1 MVSLSNHLF
10 RYNGSSFDKLRMS
23 GESRPLDFANAL
35 TGRRESYQPGGLRNY
50 MAFQNILYDKQDAI
64 AYLTLNRPERLN
76 ALNAALLAEF
86 REALDVVEADPD
98 IRAVI
103 LTGAGRAFSAGFDI
117 NREPGDSDPQEMQP
131 DVWRGHLKSHI
142 DTFMQVWNL
151 SKPVIAAVNGYAL
164 AGACELVQVC
174 DIKIASERA
183 IMGEP
188 EIRAGVGPP
197 LLITPFSV
205 NLATAKELLLTGDTI
220 DAHEAARVGL
230 VSRVVP
236 HDDLLP
242 ECERIA
248 RKITLI
254 SAVGVKMTKIAVNR
268 ALEGMGFLSAIQHN
282 LELMTHFDTSVT
294 PEQEEFNAI
303 RQERG
308 LRAALDWRDAR
319 FRELG

>member
-1 MVSLSNHLF
+1 
-10 RYNGSSFDKLRMS
+10 
-23 GESRPLDFANAL
+23 
-35 TGRRESYQPGGLRNY
+35 
-50 MAFQNILYDKQDAI
+50 MAFQSVLYEKRDAI

-86 REALDVVEADPD
+86 REALEVIEADPD
-98 IRAVI
+98 LRVVI
-103 LTGAGRAFSAGFDI
+103 LTGAGRAFSAGFDLH
-117 NREPGDSDPQEMQP
+117 REPGDSDPQELPP
-131 DVWRGHLKSHI
+131 DVWRGRLKSHI

-174 DIKIASERA
+174 DIKIASDRA
-183 IMGEP
+183 VMGEP

-220 DAHEAARVGL
+220 DAHEAARIGL

-236 HDDLLP
+236 HDDLLA

-254 SAVGVKMTKIAVNR
+254 SEVGVKMTKIAVNR
-268 ALEGMGFLSAIQHN
+268 ALEGMGFLSAVQHN

>member
-1 MVSLSNHLF
+1 
-10 RYNGSSFDKLRMS
+10 
-23 GESRPLDFANAL
+23 
-35 TGRRESYQPGGLRNY
+35 
-50 MAFQNILYDKQDAI
+50 MAFQTILYEKRA
-64 AYLTLNRPERLN
+64 AVGYLTLNRPERLN
-76 ALNAALLAEF
+76 ALNGQLLAEF

-117 NREPGDSDPQEMQP
+117 EREEGAVDPQEMQP
-131 DVWRGHLKSHI
+131 DEWRRGLQSNV
-142 DTFMQVWNL
+142 DTFMRVWNL

-220 DAHEAARVGL
+220 DAQTAARIGL
-230 VSRVVP
+230 VSRVVA
-236 HDDLLP
+236 HEELMG

-248 RKITLI
+248 RKICLI

-282 LELMTHFDTSVT
+282 IELMTHFDTSIT

-303 RQERG
+303 RREQG
-308 LRAALDWRDAR
+308 LRAALNWRDAR
-319 FRELG
+319 FKELG

>member
-1 MVSLSNHLF
+1 MTF
-10 RYNGSSFDKLRMS
+10 
-23 GESRPLDFANAL
+23 E
-35 TGRRESYQPGGLRNY
+35 
-50 MAFQNILYDKQDAI
+50 NIIYEKKDAV
-64 AYLTLNRPERLN
+64 AYLTLNRPDRLN

-86 REALDVVEADPD
+86 REAMDVVEDDPD
-98 IRAVI
+98 VRVVI

-117 NREPGDSDPQEMQP
+117 NREPGESDPQDMQP
-131 DVWRGHLKSHI
+131 DEWRAHLKGHI
-142 DTFMQVWNL
+142 DTFMKVWNL

-174 DIKIASERA
+174 DIKIASDRA

-236 HDDLLP
+236 HDDLMT
-242 ECERIA
+242 ECERVA
-248 RKITLI
+248 RKICLI
-254 SAVGVKMTKIAVNR
+254 SAVGVKMSKIAVNR
-268 ALEGMGFLSAIQHN
+268 ALEGMGFLTAIQQN
-282 LELMTHFDTSVT
+282 MELMTHFDTSVT

-303 RQERG
+303 RQESG

>member
-1 MVSLSNHLF
+1 
-10 RYNGSSFDKLRMS
+10 
-23 GESRPLDFANAL
+23 
-35 TGRRESYQPGGLRNY
+35 
-50 MAFQNILYDKQDAI
+50 MAFQTILYEKRA
-64 AYLTLNRPERLN
+64 AVGYLTLNRPERLN
-76 ALNAALLAEF
+76 ALNGQLLAEF

-98 IRAVI
+98 IRVVI

-117 NREPGDSDPQEMQP
+117 EREEGAIDPQEMQP
-131 DVWRGHLKSHI
+131 DEWRRGLQSNV
-142 DTFMQVWNL
+142 DTFMRVWNL

-220 DAHEAARVGL
+220 DAQTAARIGL
-230 VSRVVP
+230 VSRVVA
-236 HDDLLP
+236 HDDLMG

-248 RKITLI
+248 RKICLI

-282 LELMTHFDTSVT
+282 IELMTHFDTSVT

-303 RQERG
+303 RREQG
-308 LRAALDWRDAR
+308 LRAALNWRDAR
-319 FRELG
+319 FKELG